1 MLSVVA
7 VLLVTAS
14 ACTKQPAG
22 EQGAVVDVR
31 TAIEGGTADTKTI
44 VTGTDF
50 PSWNGRADEPAGT
63 FGIFS
68 CVGHLRHLLLRAR
81 GRAVRICRPQACDL

>member
-1 MLSVVA
+1 MLCVLA
-7 VLLVTAS
+7 VLLVAS

-31 TAIEGGTADTKTI
+31 TAIEGGATDTKAI

-50 PSWNGRADEPAGT
+50 PSWGGRADEPTGT

-68 CVGHLRHLLLRAR
+68 CVHED
-81 GRAVRICRPQACDL
+81 VPSE